1 MGALTTARS
10 DWSAT
15 IGGTTVVIIRSESTL
30 ATTSEEARR
39 IIGWRL
45 VRETRWVFLA
55 ELWSTFSGIAG
66 SRMSDVF
73 RERSLQIQFSVTIL
87 GNCPAYIGYWNGHIP
102 FLRSLGSPWRKCMPY
117 TFRCW
122 RNCACRWQLCG
133 WTALSPSIDYADSQ
147 CKIFASAKRL
157 VLRQSS
163 GPIALLGVGR
173 SVI

>member
-1 MGALTTARS
+1 M
-10 DWSAT
+10 
-15 IGGTTVVIIRSESTL
+15 VIIRSESTL

-87 GNCPAYIGYWNGHIP
+87 GNCPAYIGYWNGHITVP
-102 FLRSLGSPWRKCMPY
+102 SQLRFPLEKMHALHFPLLEELRMPLATLWLDRAITVY
-117 TFRCW
+117 
-122 RNCACRWQLCG
+122 
-133 WTALSPSIDYADSQ
+133 
-147 CKIFASAKRL
+147 
-157 VLRQSS
+157 
-163 GPIALLGVGR
+163 
-173 SVI
+173 

>member
-39 IIGWRL
+39 IMGWRL
-45 VRETRWVFLA
+45 AREAVCGFLA

-73 RERSLQIQFSVTIL
+73 RERSLQV
-87 GNCPAYIGYWNGHIP
+87 
-102 FLRSLGSPWRKCMPY
+102 
-117 TFRCW
+117 
-122 RNCACRWQLCG
+122 
-133 WTALSPSIDYADSQ
+133 
-147 CKIFASAKRL
+147 
-157 VLRQSS
+157 
-163 GPIALLGVGR
+163 
-173 SVI
+173 